1 MLRLGVIFPS
11 LLLKGNQPLGLSASP
26 CFRASQIPIDPTWD
40 SVNTEGISE
49 MGLEVASLTA
59 GCQIQMGES
68 VSSFWSECLAQRHQ
82 AASSS
87 SHQGPEEPTLVIEMA
102 TRAPEEAS
110 FSPPGWSWGR
120 PSLSKGTL
128 HTPLPPPHFTGWPS
142 ALHPSLVFPGFQ

>member
-1 MLRLGVIFPS
+1 MIFPT

-26 CFRASQIPIDPTWD
+26 CFRASQISIDPAWD

-49 MGLEVASLTA
+49 MGLEVANWTA

-68 VSSFWSECLAQRHQ
+68 VSSFWFECLAQRHQ

-87 SHQGPEEPTLVIEMA
+87 SWQGPEEPTLVIEMVK
-102 TRAPEEAS
+102 TAPEEAS
-110 FSPPGWSWGR
+110 FFPLGWSWGR

-128 HTPLPPPHFTGWPS
+128 HTALPPPHFTWWPS